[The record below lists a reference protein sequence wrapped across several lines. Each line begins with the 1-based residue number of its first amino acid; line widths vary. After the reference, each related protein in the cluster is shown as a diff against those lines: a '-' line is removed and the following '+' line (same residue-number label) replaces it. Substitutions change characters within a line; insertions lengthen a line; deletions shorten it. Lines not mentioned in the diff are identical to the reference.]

1 MCLRVANLNYQ
12 YSAKFS
18 LKNINLCLE
27 NSLTAVLGPN
37 GAGKSTLIK
46 CIANILKY
54 KGEIYYLEQKINQE
68 FYADNVSYLPQTTR
82 NEATITVFEAVLLG
96 FINTLSI
103 RVTAKQIKE
112 VNEMLDS
119 FELQA
124 LAQRRISELS
134 GGQLQMIMLVQAIIK
149 KPKILLLDEP
159 LNNLDIYKQFSLMNT
174 ILKLSREREMI
185 TIIVMHDINLAARYA
200 DNIVIMDNG
209 LLYSHGDPRKVI
221 TEKMLKDIYRIE
233 SNIHLNT
240 AGYPVIEF
248 LDAAANF

>member
-1 MCLRVANLNYQ
+1 
-12 YSAKFS
+12 
-18 LKNINLCLE
+18 
-27 NSLTAVLGPN
+27 
-37 GAGKSTLIK
+37 
-46 CIANILKY
+46 
-54 KGEIYYLEQKINQE
+54 
-68 FYADNVSYLPQTTR
+68 
-82 NEATITVFEAVLLG
+82 
-96 FINTLSI
+96 
-103 RVTAKQIKE
+103 
-112 VNEMLDS
+112 MLDS